1 MPRPKLLAW
10 NRVATLL
17 LATDCLAVL
26 TGLASAYFL
35 RFKAGWLI
43 GLEPR
48 TPTFAVMSLVA
59 LLPFWIAAFAAAGLY
74 QRRNLV
80 SGLREYG
87 YVLGSS
93 GSAVIMIVVLTYL
106 IRSWICRVAS
116 CYSPL
121 AA

>member
-1 MPRPKLLAW
+1 
-10 NRVATLL
+10 
-17 LATDCLAVL
+17 
-26 TGLASAYFL
+26 
-35 RFKAGWLI
+35 
-43 GLEPR
+43 
-48 TPTFAVMSLVA
+48 MSLVA

-106 IRSWICRVAS
+106 IQVVDLSRGFLLLAFGGVIFAFVPAAS
-116 CYSPL
+116 SSGESSTARQDDTGPSIAFWSSAQITRLWPSPDY
-121 AA
+121 